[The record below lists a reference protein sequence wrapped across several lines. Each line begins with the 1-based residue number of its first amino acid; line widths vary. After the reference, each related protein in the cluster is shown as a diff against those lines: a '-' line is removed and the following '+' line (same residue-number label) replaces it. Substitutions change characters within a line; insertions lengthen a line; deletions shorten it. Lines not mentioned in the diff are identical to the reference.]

1 MLTVRCKQC
10 GVEITSTHKTQ
21 VCGCPNRMEVVE
33 DKITAVDLSQVMIVK
48 MWVEDDKTSFSKDD
62 IAWQEKR
69 SKRKIKKLDYD
80 VK

>member
-1 MLTVRCKQC
+1 
-10 GVEITSTHKTQ
+10 
-21 VCGCPNRMEVVE
+21 MELIE
-33 DKITAVDLSQVMIVK
+33 GKITAVDLSQVMIVK

-80 VK
+80 VKWLNKKVFKQSNAPTYKS